1 MKTQLRY
8 LSLGAGALALA
19 SLTACV
25 APPPAYT
32 TSYPYQAPPVQPIR
46 SSYIEYGRVAN
57 IEVIRTET
65 PGYAPGGGGAVAG
78 GVIGGVLGNQIG
90 HGGGR
95 AAATALGVV
104 GGALLGNNIEAN
116 NNRPRVAESY
126 RISVQTE
133 NGGYRAFDVASP
145 GDLRV
150 GDRVRLDN
158 GQISRY

>member
-8 LSLGAGALALA
+8 LSLGAGALALV

-32 TSYPYQAPPVQPIR
+32 TSYPYQAAPVQPIR

-57 IEVIRTET
+57 IEVLRTET
-65 PGYAPGGGGAVAG
+65 PGYAPGGGGAIAG
-78 GVIGGVLGNQIG
+78 GLVGGVLGNQIG

>member
-8 LSLGAGALALA
+8 LSLGAGALALM

-25 APPPAYT
+25 VPPPAYT
-32 TSYPYQAPPVQPIR
+32 TSYPYQAQPVQPIR

-65 PGYAPGGGGAVAG
+65 PGYAPGGGGAIAG
-78 GVIGGVLGNQIG
+78 GLVGGVLGNQIG

-145 GDLRV
+145 GDLRI

-158 GQISRY
+158 GQLSRY